1 MGARA
6 LRVGRRLARMVSLAA
21 EASCRCR
28 RCCRCRYRK
37 LLHLAPAPE
46 PCVPARPALRSI
58 LLRPRAGKLGLGTAY
73 VHGLKHATGDFVILM
88 DADLSHHPKYI
99 PAMVAKQAATGCDI
113 GERAG
118 GAATRGAA
126 AA

>member
-1 MGARA
+1 M
-6 LRVGRRLARMVSLAA
+6 
-21 EASCRCR
+21 
-28 RCCRCRYRK
+28 
-37 LLHLAPAPE
+37 HLAPAPE

-118 GAATRGAA
+118 GRQPEALPRRDGERGKLHQAPSSCCPDICLVTLPRVHA
-126 AA
+126 SAP